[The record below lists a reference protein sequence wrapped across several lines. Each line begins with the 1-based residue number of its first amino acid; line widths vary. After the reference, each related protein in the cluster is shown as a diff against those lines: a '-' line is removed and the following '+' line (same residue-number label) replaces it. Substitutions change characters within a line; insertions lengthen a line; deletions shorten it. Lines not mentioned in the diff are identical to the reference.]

1 MCFWVRL
8 TSLSTLTNLGPWT
21 TPASSISKG
30 ALGFNVD
37 FAYGTVRGFVNWP
50 TSSPRKP
57 QHHEEAARL
66 QKPGVNWDGDFAPA
80 SLRAG
85 PSPWGSASSIS
96 GSPRPISH
104 QPWSQARP
112 SGSSGADTRVET
124 SVLKQAD

>member
-1 MCFWVRL
+1 ML
-8 TSLSTLTNLGPWT
+8 TLHTAPCEVLSTGQRRRL
-21 TPASSISKG
+21 
-30 ALGFNVD
+30 
-37 FAYGTVRGFVNWP
+37 VNP
-50 TSSPRKP
+50 NI
-57 QHHEEAARL
+57 HEEAARL

-112 SGSSGADTRVET
+112 SGS
-124 SVLKQAD
+124 